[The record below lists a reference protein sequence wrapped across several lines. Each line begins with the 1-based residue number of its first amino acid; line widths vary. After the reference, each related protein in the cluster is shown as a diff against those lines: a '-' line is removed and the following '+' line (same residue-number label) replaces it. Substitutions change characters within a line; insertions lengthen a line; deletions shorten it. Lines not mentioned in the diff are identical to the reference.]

1 MTAPA
6 APDNRPPF
14 PGRTILHLEQAAG
27 DSIAIPRRET
37 QRYLGYRRVAPT
49 GEVTARIDACEKQ
62 LLARSTPKAAWQA
75 FALELPEEGHLRAAG
90 LDIASADLARNCR
103 GCRVLVMMAATIGPG
118 VDFLI
123 RRAGTVSMTDAA
135 IYQAAGAAMVEEWC
149 DRLNGKIRDAM
160 KETYGLTAR
169 PRFSP
174 GYGDLPLE
182 LQKDFFR
189 ILDLPHNCGMSL
201 GDTLLMSPSKSV
213 TAFIGFAE
221 SEDPCIPAGCEVC
234 GKDNCGFRR

>member
-1 MTAPA
+1 MNTFPERTA
-6 APDNRPPF
+6 
-14 PGRTILHLEQAAG
+14 IHLEQTDG
-27 DSIAIPRRET
+27 LSLTIPRRET
-37 QRYLGYRRVAPT
+37 ERYLGYRRIAPT
-49 GEVTARIDACEKQ
+49 EEVTARIEACEKQ
-62 LLARSTPKAAWQA
+62 LRNRSAPKAAWQA
-75 FALELPEEGHLRAAG
+75 FPLDLPEEGHLHAAG
-90 LDIASADLARNCR
+90 IDIESAKLARNCR
-103 GCRVLVMMAATIGPG
+103 GCSVIVMMAATIGPG

-123 RRAGTVSMTDAA
+123 RRAGMVSMTDAA

-149 DRLNGKIRDAM
+149 DRLNQKIKDYM
-160 KETYGLTAR
+160 KETYGLSAR

-174 GYGDLPLE
+174 GYGDLPLA

-189 ILDLPHNCGMSL
+189 ILNLPHYCGMSL

-221 SEDPCIPAGCEVC
+221 AEDNCVPAGCEVC

>member
-1 MTAPA
+1 MNTFPERTA
-6 APDNRPPF
+6 
-14 PGRTILHLEQAAG
+14 LHLEQTAG
-27 DSIAIPRRET
+27 TSIAIPRRET
-37 QRYLGYRRVAPT
+37 QRYLGYRRITPT

-62 LLARSTPKAAWQA
+62 LLAHSAPKAAWQA
-75 FALELPEEGHLRAAG
+75 FALDLSEEGHLHAAG
-90 LDIASADLARNCR
+90 LDIASAGLSRNCR

-123 RRAGTVSMTDAA
+123 RRAETVSMTDAA

-149 DRLNGKIRDAM
+149 DELNRKIRDFM
-160 KETYGLTAR
+160 KETYGLAAR

-174 GYGDLPLE
+174 GYGDLSLE
-182 LQKDFFR
+182 LQRDFFR
-189 ILDLPHNCGMSL
+189 ILDLPHHCGMSL

-221 SEDPCIPAGCEVC
+221 AEDHCVPAGCEVC
-234 GKDNCGFRR
+234 GKDNCSFRR